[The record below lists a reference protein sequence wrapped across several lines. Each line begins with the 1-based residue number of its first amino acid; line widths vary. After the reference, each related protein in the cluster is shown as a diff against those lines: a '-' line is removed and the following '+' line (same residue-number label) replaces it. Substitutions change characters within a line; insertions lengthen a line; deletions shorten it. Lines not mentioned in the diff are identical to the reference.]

1 MDEGDFLIC
10 CNIFFLLWNDTGAD
24 IVRWVPH
31 LASLILLCRHLG
43 GHVQVPQSR
52 HHQLDK
58 IKSFLSLT
66 LSRMSDAQND
76 FNSIEKNEK
85 KLIIYIHI
93 ECAKNS
99 NNNDLNWKSEQS
111 LFLIF

>member
-1 MDEGDFLIC
+1 
-10 CNIFFLLWNDTGAD
+10 
-24 IVRWVPH
+24 
-31 LASLILLCRHLG
+31 
-43 GHVQVPQSR
+43 
-52 HHQLDK
+52 
-58 IKSFLSLT
+58 
-66 LSRMSDAQND
+66 MSDAQND
-76 FNSIEKNEK
+76 LNSIEKNEK